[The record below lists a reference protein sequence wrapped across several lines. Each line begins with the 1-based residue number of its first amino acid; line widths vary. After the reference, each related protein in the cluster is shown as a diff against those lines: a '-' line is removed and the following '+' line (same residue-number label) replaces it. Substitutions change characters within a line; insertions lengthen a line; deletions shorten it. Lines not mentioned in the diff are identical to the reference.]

1 MEHRSLIWGLDDG
14 WMGDG
19 ISSLGDNLSS
29 DNVTCGRQDVDT
41 LVCRIGIACI
51 SFCLCLCICICL
63 CLWLVIKYSHVTC
76 GRQDVNTLVCR
87 IGIACIP
94 FCLCLCI
101 CICLCLWLVIRYSQ
115 VTCGG
120 SKICSPWCTIGIA
133 RIPFITTWWAGG
145 GGGPPAGLWNIIWHL
160 KSHKLIVITPGTLF
174 IVSMII
180 LIIVVVNVIK
190 ERMWRGFDCYQV
202 WWALD
207 TPVILLLIPSNS
219 NLNWIYPTYA
229 SSW

>member
-29 DNVTCGRQDVDT
+29 DNVTCGRQDVNT
-41 LVCRIGIACI
+41 LVCRIRIACI
-51 SFCLCLCICICL
+51 SFCPCL
-63 CLWLVIKYSHVTC
+63 S
-76 GRQDVNTLVCR
+76 
-87 IGIACIP
+87 
-94 FCLCLCI
+94 I

-145 GGGPPAGLWNIIWHL
+145 DPLPGCETLSVTSSHTNWLLSPPAPFSSSAWSSWSSSLWMWSL
-160 KSHKLIVITPGTLF
+160 G
-174 IVSMII
+174 
-180 LIIVVVNVIK
+180 K

>member
-29 DNVTCGRQDVDT
+29 DNVR
-41 LVCRIGIACI
+41 
-51 SFCLCLCICICL
+51 
-63 CLWLVIKYSHVTC
+63 C

-87 IGIACIP
+87 IGIACIS

-145 GGGPPAGLWNIIWHL
+145 
-160 KSHKLIVITPGTLF
+160 TPCRAVKHYLSPQVTQIDCYHPRHPF
-174 IVSMII
+174 HIVSMII
-180 LIIVVVNVIK
+180 LIIGVVNVITWK
-190 ERMWRGFDCYQV
+190 GENVERIW
-202 WWALD
+202 
-207 TPVILLLIPSNS
+207 LLSGVVRLQIHLWS
-219 NLNWIYPTYA
+219 YF
-229 SSW
+229 